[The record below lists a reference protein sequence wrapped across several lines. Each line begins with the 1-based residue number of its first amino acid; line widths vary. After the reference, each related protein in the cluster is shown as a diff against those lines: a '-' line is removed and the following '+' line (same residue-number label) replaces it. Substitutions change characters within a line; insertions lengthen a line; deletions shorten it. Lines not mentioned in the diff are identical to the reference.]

1 MTFPCEM
8 SLLTLDGSM
17 CLCANP
23 IEEIA
28 SLYDKVHEQT
38 APALPFT
45 APLAEGGYD
54 IRLILDGGPKAEAD
68 LTVCGLRLRLDW
80 ETGLLICGE
89 AQAPLCAEDG
99 RVSLRLLLDT
109 PGAEIFLG
117 QGQALLTWGQPL
129 DYNLARLT
137 VAGIGAVLHHISIA
151 PLQPICR

>member
-1 MTFPCEM
+1 MR
-8 SLLTLDGSM
+8 
-17 CLCANP
+17 NP

-99 RVSLRLLLDT
+99 RVSLRCCW
-109 PGAEIFLG
+109 IR
-117 QGQALLTWGQPL
+117 
-129 DYNLARLT
+129 LARRFSSAKGRLFSP
-137 VAGIGAVLHHISIA
+137 GDSRWL
-151 PLQPICR
+151 